1 MRATRRAWVPVLLLA
16 TTAIAAA
23 MLGAD
28 MQHALRYE
36 RAAILRGEVWRLF
49 TGNIVHLGSAHA
61 ALNAMGLLALFSL
74 FGRTYTAPQWGVV
87 LLVCALSTSLG
98 LLAFK
103 PHIAWYVGLS
113 GALHGAFVAG
123 AIAET
128 RRGHRSGYLWLAL
141 VGAKLVADFSLGSL
155 HRTATFIGGDLVVAA
170 HAFGAVGGL
179 AGLVMPIAKAE
190 VSRPS

>member
-1 MRATRRAWVPVLLLA
+1 MLLA
-16 TTAIAAA
+16 TAAIAAA
-23 MLGAD
+23 TLGAD
-28 MQHALRYE
+28 VQHALRYE

-49 TGNIVHLGSAHA
+49 TGNIAHLGTAHA
-61 ALNAMGLLALFSL
+61 ALNAVGLLVLFSL
-74 FGRTYTAPQWGVV
+74 LGRAYTVPQWGVV

-98 LLAFK
+98 LLAFQ
-103 PHIAWYVGLS
+103 PHVAWYVGLS

-128 RRGHRSGYLWLAL
+128 RRGHHSGYLWLAL
-141 VGAKLVADFSLGSL
+141 VGAKLVADFSLGSPY
-155 HRTATFIGGDLVVAA
+155 RTTASIGGDVVVAA

-190 VSRPS
+190 VSGPS